1 MTCEPLE
8 QEAASL
14 AISQHSKPE
23 QQHDTLSRGS
33 TLLFQTTQDPER
45 QPIAPIPVDYNRPP
59 PPQTPSSSIE
69 RSTLKLPSPTY
80 PNSINAIQTSKQHP
94 HQKQNARL
102 TEDSLRRVS
111 QAANHER
118 RIENW
123 LEAADADAKFDRN
136 VEDVDDSAVE
146 GSFPIWSKDAVESP
160 SVGRSA
166 LRDVTNLRQP
176 GYLRRNSFWQDKKR
190 G

>member
-1 MTCEPLE
+1 MTFEHPE
-8 QEAASL
+8 RGTATSG
-14 AISQHSKPE
+14 ISQHSKPE
-23 QQHDTLSRGS
+23 QQHHTLSRDS
-33 TLLFQTTQDPER
+33 TLLFQTPQDSGR
-45 QPIAPIPVDYNRPP
+45 HLTTPIHVDYNRPP
-59 PPQTPSSSIE
+59 PPQTPSIAIE
-69 RSTLKLPSPTY
+69 EGSLKLPSPTY

-123 LEAADADAKFDRN
+123 LEATNPN
-136 VEDVDDSAVE
+136 VNEDIKDLDKSAVE
-146 GSFPIWSKDAVESP
+146 GSFPIWSKDAVKSL

-166 LRDVTNLRQP
+166 LRDITNSMQP